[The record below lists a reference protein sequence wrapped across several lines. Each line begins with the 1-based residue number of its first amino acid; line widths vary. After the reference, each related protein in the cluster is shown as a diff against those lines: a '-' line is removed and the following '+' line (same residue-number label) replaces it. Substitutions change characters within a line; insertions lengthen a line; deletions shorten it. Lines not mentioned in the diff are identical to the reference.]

1 MNKNF
6 VFVGGTA
13 GIGHA
18 AARALAGPGV
28 DMLLVGRDAARG
40 EAAARSVEKAGG
52 QAGGRATFL
61 PADLSTVDGMKAAAA
76 AIRAWRPALHGIVHT
91 AMSGA
96 MKQSRTADGFER
108 AFALQYLAR
117 YALNRALAESLAR
130 SGDGRIVHVGGKAPP
145 RYAPGPAELA
155 DLQFERRTW
164 RLLPALMS
172 SQWLG
177 YYFVQEA
184 ARRWAGQP
192 LTATVVCVGM
202 TATKG
207 VQEEGPWWAR
217 ALYALLAATP
227 DAAAVNVVRAL
238 RTDAPRALNG
248 AVLYDPKRFE
258 PTRLTSDPAVTAR
271 AWELSEAL
279 LSERGFVF

>member
-1 MNKNF
+1 MTKNL

-28 DMLLVGRDAARG
+28 DILLVGRDAARG
-40 EAAARSVEKAGG
+40 EAAARALET
-52 QAGGRATFL
+52 AGGRATFL
-61 PADLSTVDGMKAAAA
+61 PADLATVDGMKAAAA

-117 YALNRALAESLAR
+117 YALNRELADPLAR

-145 RYAPGPAELA
+145 RYAPGPEELL

-184 ARRWAGQP
+184 ARRWAGRP

-207 VQEEGPWWAR
+207 VREEAPWWAR

-227 DAAAVNVVRAL
+227 ESAAANVVRAL
-238 RTDAPRALNG
+238 RTGEPGALSG
-248 AVLYDPKRFE
+248 TVLYDPKRFE
-258 PTRLTSDPAVTAR
+258 PTRLTSDPRITAR

-279 LSERGFVF
+279 LSERGFRF